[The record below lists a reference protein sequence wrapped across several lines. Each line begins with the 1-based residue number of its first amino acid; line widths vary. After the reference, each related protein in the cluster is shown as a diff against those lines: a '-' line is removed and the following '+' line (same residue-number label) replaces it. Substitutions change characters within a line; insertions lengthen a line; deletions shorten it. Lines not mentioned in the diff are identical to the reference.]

1 MAPSAAVLRRA
12 CVALLLAILGGP
24 AAGQPPAA
32 PAAPGPLPVVP
43 AGTRVGDRDATR
55 WNRLILAAAPRIAA
69 GDTTAV
75 AQGVRDRLGQFTL
88 VVLATVRPVAG
99 PDGGPRHRID
109 ELGVGYAVPVAG
121 ALTVVDTENPPA
133 AAGIDFLGRQ
143 ILSQNGKALDG
154 LRAAGV
160 SETVQV
166 FDAESLLVRD
176 GRHADFLT
184 RHFVWVDPAS
194 GDCSACVWLLARRAD
209 GSLAVADD
217 PPRWIAPGTRED
229 RAIHVDAGEFLLGVP
244 TKRAF
249 ALVDLPPGQPLA
261 WSPALRTAAAER
273 RYDAAAVR
281 GLAMEIDRSLAPLRG
296 RR

>member
-12 CVALLLAILGGP
+12 CVAVLLAALGGP

-32 PAAPGPLPVVP
+32 TRPLPLVP
-43 AGTRVGDRDATR
+43 AGTPVGDRDAAR

-75 AQGVRDRLGQFTL
+75 AQAVRDRLGQFTL
-88 VVLATVRPVAG
+88 VVLATVRPIAG

-109 ELGVGYAVPVAG
+109 EVGVGYAVPVAG
-121 ALTVVDTENPPA
+121 VLTVVDTDNPPA

-143 ILSQNGKALDG
+143 ILAQNGKGLEG
-154 LRAAGV
+154 LRAAGE

-194 GDCSACVWLLARRAD
+194 GDCSACVWLLARRTD

-229 RAIHVDAGEFLLGVP
+229 RVIHVDADEFLLGVP

-261 WSPALRTAAAER
+261 WSPALRAAAAER
-273 RYDAAAVR
+273 RYDPAAVR
-281 GLAMEIDRSLAPLRG
+281 GLAIEVDRSLGPLRA